1 MTQKR
6 QSSSLLSP
14 QARGGDIAEDG
25 FQYQFNSTI
34 AQIPNWLAQDGF
46 TDMIREALGDA
57 EARFFVPSVGFR
69 YEFVEYKNHH
79 LNASKFWEEI
89 EHFQKIDNQAPN
101 TYQLFMLGCKSV
113 AKELVPITNAL
124 KRVRDPYSF
133 YDTAQQ
139 IQDISYDDFVE
150 VVKARNKS
158 KDMAD
163 FLFLKVR
170 FKLDSTNA
178 ESHPRGLFTEEMKRH
193 FPEFNKLSGEVTNA
207 AYTQLI
213 ELVKFRR
220 NKPIYRH
227 ELEKAIWQET
237 KEKDRPEPTIK
248 IHTEHDENT
257 NKGPDGCLQFDW
269 KGVFGGTN
277 RNFPPLAEWDRKVIG
292 QLQATKEWLVST
304 KRPRHIHLNGHR
316 RLSASMAI
324 GSIFSAVAGFTI
336 GMKIEDKMWWTNSH
350 AKEDTPDYQWTQKSI
365 DGGTTNEI
373 AVGISILKDTA
384 NEEVERYLE
393 TKHFQGKRLY
403 LFSNMALQS
412 DDQANRAVQ
421 KAKSVIQELTSKTQA
436 KKIHLFFA
444 GPAQFALFLGHRLN
458 TLGEIQCYE
467 RISPNTYVP
476 TVLIKT

>member
-1 MTQKR
+1 MSQKR
-6 QSSSLLSP
+6 LSSSLLSP
-14 QARGGDIAEDG
+14 QSRGGDIAEGG
-25 FQYQFNSTI
+25 FQYQFDSTI

-46 TDMIREALGDA
+46 TEMIREALGDA
-57 EARFFVPSVGFR
+57 EAKFFVPSVGFR
-69 YEFVEYKNHH
+69 YELVEYKNYQ
-79 LNASKFWEEI
+79 LKGSKFWEEI
-89 EHFQKIDNQAPN
+89 EHFREIDRQDPDS
-101 TYQLFMLGCKSV
+101 YQQFVLACKSV
-113 AKELVPITNAL
+113 TDELTPITNAL

-133 YDTAQQ
+133 YDTAHQ
-139 IQDISYDDFVE
+139 IQDTSYADFVE
-150 VVKARNKS
+150 VVEARNKS
-158 KDMAD
+158 KDIAN

-178 ESHPRGLFTEEMKRH
+178 ESHPRGLFIEEMKRY
-193 FPEFNKLSGEVTNA
+193 FPEFNKLSGEVTDA

-213 ELVKFRR
+213 ELVKSRR

-227 ELEKAIWQET
+227 ELEKAIWHGT
-237 KEKDRPEPTIK
+237 KEKDRPKSTIK

-257 NKGPDGCLQFDW
+257 DKGPDGCLQFDW
-269 KGVFGGTN
+269 KSVFGGPS
-277 RNFPPLAEWDRKVIG
+277 RNFPLVGEWNRKVIK
-292 QLQATKEWLVST
+292 QLQSTKEWLIST
-304 KRPRHIHLNGHR
+304 KRSRHIHLNGHR
-316 RLSASMAI
+316 RLSASVAI

-336 GMKIEDKMWWTNSH
+336 DIETKDGIWRTNSH
-350 AKEDTPDYQWTQKSI
+350 AKEDTPDYQWQQSI
-365 DGGTTNEI
+365 DEGSTGEI

-403 LFSNMALQS
+403 LFSNMVLQS

-436 KKIHLFFA
+436 QKIHLFFA

-467 RISPNTYVP
+467 RISPNIYVP
-476 TVLIKT
+476 TVLIET